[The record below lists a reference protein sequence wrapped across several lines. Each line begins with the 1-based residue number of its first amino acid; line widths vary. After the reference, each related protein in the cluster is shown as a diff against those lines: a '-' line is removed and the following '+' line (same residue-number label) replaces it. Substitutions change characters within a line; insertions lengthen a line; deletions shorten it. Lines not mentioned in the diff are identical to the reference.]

1 MWSLPWSGVG
11 ECLWLEEYAGEAD
24 GGSIITELDMLTA
37 CRHEQNKAIRL
48 FMIAGWLPDEQSRMN
63 QAL

>member
-1 MWSLPWSGVG
+1 
-11 ECLWLEEYAGEAD
+11 LWLEEYAGEAD